1 MRIQERSR
9 RGLSLALLLILPF
22 SLASFAAKCDKKGN
36 NNNAVVNGR
45 QTDTAL
51 DDMLRDAI
59 RQRITDESNNANN
72 NTGLRA
78 LGLHVNVT
86 NLKAT
91 LKGKVK
97 TDAARDLAIRIAGE
111 TEVEKDGRT
120 FKAAQV
126 EAGELTVDPNAP

>member
-1 MRIQERSR
+1 MRIQESSR
-9 RGLSLALLLILPF
+9 RSLSLALLLILPL

-36 NNNAVVNGR
+36 NNNGPVVNGR

-78 LGLHVNVT
+78 FFHINVK
-86 NLKAT
+86 NLKVT
-91 LKGKVK
+91 LNGKVK
-97 TDAARDLAIRIAGE
+97 TNAARDLAIRIAGE
-111 TEVEKDGRT
+111 TEVEKDGRK

-126 EAGELTVDPNAP
+126 DAGELTVDPNAP